1 MSFIFLTLIALTK
14 LQLESHLVQGFH
26 TQEDSN
32 KGNNYIMKI
41 LALKSKNSN
50 AVGGAAMKIN
60 TLVMI
65 SEQIKFKSS
74 VLN

>member
-1 MSFIFLTLIALTK
+1 M
-14 LQLESHLVQGFH
+14 QGFH

-50 AVGGAAMKIN
+50 AVGGAAMNIN

-65 SEQIKFKSS
+65 SEQIEFKSS